1 MCGIFGV
8 VNRQIEYGLA
18 EKCLNTM
25 VHRGPDAG
33 KIVQSGDGD
42 GCPSVTL
49 GHRRLAIMDLSDAGV
64 QPMSYA
70 DGRYMMVFNG
80 EIYNF
85 LEIRSKL
92 IKLGYTFKSDCDSE
106 VILAAYMEWGE
117 KCLEDFN
124 GMWSFA
130 IWDSV
135 KQELFMSRDRFGV
148 KPLYYIFMDA
158 DTGELIKNTENITSK
173 RGNGAEDGLGNGAG
187 DGLGNGAGKARIS
200 IAFASEMKALLPLM
214 SDVTP
219 NRSIVCDRK
228 RIVYYE
234 STAECV
240 VEGIHRLEA
249 GCNAVLT
256 IRVQDGVPVCG
267 ASDFRIYRYW
277 NTLDHLITLPN
288 SYDEQVEMC
297 REIFLDACKLRM
309 RSDVTI
315 GTALSGGLDSSATI
329 CAMSYLSQNGGDARM
344 NKDWQHAYVATFPGT
359 TQDESVYARKVTDY
373 LGINSTFVEI
383 DPVSAIDKLSE
394 YVYLQEDVY
403 LTSPIPM
410 MLLYGA
416 LRADGTTV
424 TIDGHGADEL
434 FGGYTFD
441 FINALADAKNQ
452 EEKDMVLTAYIES
465 FPKDGSNM
473 AMKSPTV
480 FGVRK
485 DMLIRQLYDLKN
497 RKSQPYKKVRAAGDS
512 RYKKMDTLG
521 KRLYA
526 SSHETIL
533 PTLLRNYDRY
543 SMANSVEIRMPFMDY
558 RMVTMAMSLPW
569 QSRLHGGFSKSII
582 RDAMAPYMPEDIAY
596 RRTKIGFNSPIVE
609 WMQGPLKDYFMDIV
623 TSGDFANCNLID
635 PKAVRADVENVINNK
650 NATFAMGE
658 DAFSELY
665 PFIWEQAFIKD
676 MARGRR

>member
-8 VNRQIEYGLA
+8 VNRKIEYGLA
-18 EKCLNTM
+18 EKCLNTI

-33 KIVQSGDGD
+33 KIVQNFEDD
-42 GCPSVTL
+42 ECRVPVTF
-49 GHRRLAIMDLSDAGV
+49 GHRRLAIMDLSDAGI

-70 DGRYMMVFNG
+70 DGRYLMVFNG

-85 LEIRSKL
+85 LEIRERLK
-92 IKLGYTFKSDCDSE
+92 KKGYTFKSDCDSE
-106 VILAAYMEWGE
+106 VILAAYMDAGE
-117 KCLEDFN
+117 KCLDEFN
-124 GMWSFA
+124 GMWAFA
-130 IWDSV
+130 IWDNV
-135 KQELFMSRDRFGV
+135 KNELFVSRDRFGV
-148 KPLYYIFMDA
+148 KPLYYIFMNA
-158 DTGELIKNTENITSK
+158 DTGELIKDLNSASDE
-173 RGNGAEDGLGNGAG
+173 
-187 DGLGNGAGKARIS
+187 RIS
-200 IAFASEMKALLPLM
+200 IAFASEMKALIPLM
-214 SDVTP
+214 SEVTP
-219 NRSIVCDRK
+219 NRGIVCDPG

-234 STAECV
+234 STSECV
-240 VEGIHRLEA
+240 IEGIHRLEA
-249 GCNAVLT
+249 GHNAVLKVT
-256 IRVQDGVPVCG
+256 GEGNNLCF
-267 ASDFRIYRYW
+267 AKDFTTLRYW
-277 NTLDHLITLPN
+277 NTLDHLVDLPD
-288 SYDEQVEMC
+288 SYEEQVEMC
-297 REIFLDACKLRM
+297 REIFLDACKIRM

-329 CAMSYLSQNGGDARM
+329 CAMAHLSRNESELRM
-344 NKDWQHAYVATFPGT
+344 NRDWQHAFVASFPGT
-359 TQDESVYARKVTDY
+359 TLDETAYAKRVTDY
-373 LGINSTFVEI
+373 LGIDSTFVTI
-383 DPVSAIDKLSE
+383 DPVAAIDKLSY

-416 LRADGTTV
+416 LRENGTYV

-441 FINALADAKNQ
+441 FINSLADAKNQ

-473 AMKSPTV
+473 AMKSPTPM
-480 FGVRK
+480 GVRK
-485 DMLIRQLYDLKN
+485 DMLIRRLYDIKN
-497 RKSQPYKKVRAAGDS
+497 YRKQPYKKVRAAGDL

-543 SMANSVEIRMPFMDY
+543 AMGNSVEIRMPFMDY

-569 QSRLHGGFSKSII
+569 QSRLHGGYSKSII
-582 RDAMAPYMPEDIAY
+582 RDAMAPYMPQDIAY

-609 WMQGPLKDYFMDIV
+609 WMQGPLKEYFSDIIN
-623 TSGDFANCNLID
+623 SQSFINCYLID
-635 PKAVRADVENVINNK
+635 NAQVRRQVEEVMNNK

-658 DAFSELY
+658 NAFSALY
-665 PFIWEQAFIKD
+665 PYLWEQAFVKQKI
-676 MARGRR
+676 

>member
-8 VNRQIEYGLA
+8 VNRQIEYDRA
-18 EKCLNTM
+18 KNCLDTIT
-25 VHRGPDAG
+25 HRGPDAG
-33 KIVQSGDGD
+33 KIVQES
-42 GCPSVTL
+42 CVTF

-70 DGRYMMVFNG
+70 DGRFLMVFNG

-85 LEIRSKL
+85 LEIRQKL
-92 IKLGYTFKSDCDSE
+92 VKLGYSFRSDCDSE
-106 VILAAYMEWGE
+106 VILAAYMEWGD
-117 KCLEDFN
+117 KCLDYFN
-124 GMWSFA
+124 GMWAFV
-130 IWDSV
+130 IWDNV
-135 KQELFMSRDRFGV
+135 KGELFMSRDRFGV
-148 KPLYYIFMDA
+148 KPLYYIFTDA
-158 DTGELIKNTENITSK
+158 DTGELIKDVQGMSK
-173 RGNGAEDGLGNGAG
+173 SPKSLCFEGRNVA
-187 DGLGNGAGKARIS
+187 
-200 IAFASEMKALLPLM
+200 IAFASEMKALLPVM

-219 NRSIVCDRK
+219 NRSIVCDQK

-234 STAECV
+234 STEECV

-249 GCNAVLT
+249 GHNAYMKVHFA
-256 IRVQDGVPVCG
+256 DGRMFGNKC
-267 ASDFRIYRYW
+267 DFEIKRYW
-277 NTLDHLITLPN
+277 NTLDHLIDLPV
-288 SYDEQVEMC
+288 SYEEQVEMC

-329 CAMSYLSQNGGDARM
+329 CAMSYLSKNGGDARM
-344 NKDWQHAYVATFPGT
+344 NNDWQHAYVATFPGT
-359 TQDESVYARKVTDY
+359 TQDESVYARKVTDF
-373 LGINSTFVEI
+373 LGIDSTFVEI
-383 DPVSAIDKLSE
+383 DPVSAIHKLSE

-416 LRADGTTV
+416 LREDGTIV

-441 FINALADAKNQ
+441 FINSLADAKNQ
-452 EEKDMVLTAYIES
+452 QEKDMVLTAYIES

-473 AMKSPTV
+473 AMKSPTA
-480 FGVRK
+480 FGVRR
-485 DMLIRQLYDLKN
+485 DMLIRQLYDFKN
-497 RKSQPYKKVRAAGDS
+497 RKSQSYKKVRAADDP

-558 RMVTMAMSLPW
+558 RMVTLAMSLPW

-582 RDAMAPYMPEDIAY
+582 RDAMAPYMPSDIAY

-609 WMQGPLKDYFMDIV
+609 WMQGPLKEYFTDIIN
-623 TSGDFANCNLID
+623 SQSFAGCSLID
-635 PKAVRADVENVINNK
+635 SQKVKADVENVINNK

-658 DAFSELY
+658 NAFSELY
-665 PFIWEQAFIKD
+665 PYIWEQAFIN
-676 MARGRR
+676 RR

>member
-18 EKCLNTM
+18 EKCLNTI

-33 KIVQSGDGD
+33 KLVQNFGEHCNMPGFTVAGSDD
-42 GCPSVTL
+42 TVNATPVTF

-64 QPMSYA
+64 QPMSYG
-70 DGRYMMVFNG
+70 DGRYLMVFNG

-85 LEIRSKL
+85 LEIREKL
-92 IKLGYTFKSDCDSE
+92 EKLGYTFKSDCDSE
-106 VILAAYMEWGE
+106 VILAAYMEWGQ
-117 KCLEDFN
+117 KCIDDFN
-124 GMWSFA
+124 GMWAFA
-130 IWDSV
+130 IWDNLN
-135 KQELFMSRDRFGV
+135 QELFISRDRFGV
-148 KPLYYIFMDA
+148 KPLYYIFMNA
-158 DTGELIKNTENITSK
+158 RTGELIKDAPTNAKNSELICFGGS
-173 RGNGAEDGLGNGAG
+173 DLC
-187 DGLGNGAGKARIS
+187 

-214 SDVTP
+214 SEVTP
-219 NRSIVCDRK
+219 NKSIVCDQK

-234 STAECV
+234 STEECV
-240 VEGIHRLEA
+240 VEGIHRLLA
-249 GCNAVLT
+249 GYNAKLT
-256 IRVQDGVPVCG
+256 FSEVVESGNGGFAGQTEFI
-267 ASDFRIYRYW
+267 SFRYW
-277 NTLDHLITLPN
+277 NTLDHLIELPK
-288 SYDEQVEMC
+288 SYEEQVEMC

-309 RSDVTI
+309 RADVTI

-329 CAMSYLSQNGGDARM
+329 CAMAHLAGVGGDARM
-344 NKDWQHAYVATFPGT
+344 NKDWQHAFVASFPGT
-359 TQDESVYARKVTDY
+359 TLDETKYAKQVTDF
-373 LGINSTFVEI
+373 LGINSTFVTI
-383 DPVSAIDKLSE
+383 DPVSAIDSLSK

-416 LRADGTTV
+416 LRTEGTYV

-441 FINALADAKNQ
+441 FINSLADAKSQ

-473 AMKSPTV
+473 AMKSPTPM
-480 FGVRK
+480 GVRK
-485 DMLIRQLYDLKN
+485 DMLIRKLYDIKN
-497 RKSQPYKKVRAAGDS
+497 CRTQSYKKVRAASDP
-512 RYKKMDTLG
+512 RYKRMDTLG

-558 RMVTMAMSLPW
+558 RMVTLGMSLPW
-569 QSRLHGGFSKSII
+569 QSRLHGGYSKSII
-582 RDAMAPYMPEDIAY
+582 RDAMAPYMPHDIAY

-609 WMQGPLKDYFMDIV
+609 WMQGPLKEYFTDII
-623 TSGDFANCNLID
+623 TSESFNTCDLID
-635 PKAVRADVENVINNK
+635 SQKVRADVENVINNK
-650 NATFAMGE
+650 AATFAMGE
-658 DAFSELY
+658 SAFSGLY
-665 PFIWEQAFIKD
+665 PYLWEQSFIKHT
-676 MARGRR
+676 

>member
-8 VNRQIEYGLA
+8 VNRQIEYAFA
-18 EKCLNTM
+18 ENCLNTM
-25 VHRGPDAG
+25 AHRGPDAG
-33 KIVQSGDGD
+33 KVVQKS
-42 GCPSVTL
+42 CVTF

-70 DGRYMMVFNG
+70 DGRYLMVYNG

-85 LEIRSKL
+85 LEIRQKL
-92 IKLGYTFKSDCDSE
+92 EALGYSFRSDCDSE
-106 VILAAYMEWGE
+106 VILAAFMQWGD
-117 KCLEDFN
+117 KCLEQFN
-124 GMWSFA
+124 GMWAFA
-130 IWDSV
+130 IWDDV
-135 KQELFMSRDRFGV
+135 RKELFMSRDRFGV
-148 KPLYYIFMDA
+148 KPLYYIYMDA
-158 DTGELIKNTENITSK
+158 ETGELIKD
-173 RGNGAEDGLGNGAG
+173 AEKSSRPIAL
-187 DGLGNGAGKARIS
+187 
-200 IAFASEMKALLPLM
+200 AFASEMKALLPVM
-214 SDVTP
+214 SEITP
-219 NRSIVCDRK
+219 NRSIVCDGK

-234 STAECV
+234 STEECV
-240 VEGIHRLEA
+240 IEGIHRLEA
-249 GCNAVLT
+249 GHNAYFTVH
-256 IRVQDGVPVCG
+256 
-267 ASDFRIYRYW
+267 SDTERAFANKSNFEIKRYW
-277 NTLDHLITLPN
+277 NTLDHLMGLPQ
-288 SYDEQVEMC
+288 SYEEQVEMC
-297 REIFLDACKLRM
+297 REIFLDACKLRL

-329 CAMSYLSQNGGDARM
+329 CAMSHLSGNGGDVRM

-359 TQDESVYARKVTDY
+359 TQDESVYARKVTDF
-373 LGINSTFVEI
+373 LGIDSTFVEI
-383 DPVSAIDKLSE
+383 DPVSAIDKLSK

-416 LRADGTTV
+416 LRDDGTIV

-441 FINALADAKNQ
+441 FINSLPDAKNQ
-452 EEKDMVLTAYIES
+452 QEKDMVLTAYIES

-473 AMKSPTV
+473 AMKSPTP
-480 FGVRK
+480 FGVRR
-485 DMLIRQLYDLKN
+485 DMLIRQLYDFKN
-497 RKSQPYKKVRAAGDS
+497 RKTQSYKKVRAAGDL

-558 RMVTMAMSLPW
+558 RMVTLAMSLPW
-569 QSRLHGGFSKSII
+569 QSRLHGGYSKSII
-582 RDAMAPYMPEDIAY
+582 RDAMAPYMPKDIAY

-609 WMQGPLKDYFMDIV
+609 WMQGPLKDYFTDII
-623 TSGDFANCNLID
+623 TSTEFAGCSLIN
-635 PKAVRADVENVINNK
+635 PAAVRADVENVINNK

-658 DAFSELY
+658 NAFSELY
-665 PFIWEQAFIKD
+665 PFIWEQSFVKQKNI
-676 MARGRR
+676 